1 MKNKKSKNQQ
11 FAVIGLGRFGS
22 TVAKTLFEKGE
33 EVLAVDIKEEVIT
46 EAHEYTTHAV
56 VADVTDERTLRA
68 LGIENFDVVIIGIA
82 SDLEASVLCALTCKE
97 IGVKKVIAKAE
108 NLKHKMVLERVGA
121 DEVVIPEMEMGE
133 KMGARL
139 ANPLLHDIMTIS
151 SKYSIIEMELPSSW
165 AGSSLVTLDI
175 RKNTTSTFLRSSA
188 TTTSSSTSPRTNLCL
203 TAIRCLSAGAG
214 RCSTCFKT
222 NTIKTATIRAF
233 SAFLQNPKTRVRS
246 VH

>member
-1 MKNKKSKNQQ
+1 MAHPRE
-11 FAVIGLGRFGS
+11 FAEGLS
-22 TVAKTLFEKGE
+22 
-33 EVLAVDIKEEVIT
+33 
-46 EAHEYTTHAV
+46 
-56 VADVTDERTLRA
+56 
-68 LGIENFDVVIIGIA
+68 IGIIMDGNGRWA
-82 SDLEASVLCALTCKE
+82 TKRGLPRTVGHKAGAETFRRIATYCKE

-175 RKNTTSTFLRSSA
+175 RKKYDVNVLAVERDNDVIVNFAADEPLLDGDTLLVGGSREMLD
-188 TTTSSSTSPRTNLCL
+188 L
-203 TAIRCLSAGAG
+203 
-214 RCSTCFKT
+214 
-222 NTIKTATIRAF
+222 
-233 SAFLQNPKTRVRS
+233 LQNQYN
-246 VH
+246 

>member
-82 SDLEASVLCALTCKE
+82 SDLEASVLCTLTLNIKWFWN
-97 IGVKKVIAKAE
+97 AS
-108 NLKHKMVLERVGA
+108 
-121 DEVVIPEMEMGE
+121 
-133 KMGARL
+133 AR
-139 ANPLLHDIMTIS
+139 T
-151 SKYSIIEMELPSSW
+151 
-165 AGSSLVTLDI
+165 
-175 RKNTTSTFLRSSA
+175 RSSFPKWKWA
-188 TTTSSSTSPRTNLCL
+188 KKWAHALPTPCCTT
-203 TAIRCLSAGAG
+203 
-214 RCSTCFKT
+214 
-222 NTIKTATIRAF
+222 
-233 SAFLQNPKTRVRS
+233 
-246 VH
+246 

>member
-46 EAHEYTTHAV
+46 EAHEYTTHSV

-82 SDLEASVLCALTCKE
+82 SDLEASVLCTLTCKE

-151 SKYSIIEMELPSSW
+151 NKYSIIEMELPSSW

-175 RKNTTSTFLRSSA
+175 RKKYDVNVLAVERDNDVIVNFAADEPLLDGDTLLVGGSREMLD
-188 TTTSSSTSPRTNLCL
+188 L
-203 TAIRCLSAGAG
+203 
-214 RCSTCFKT
+214 
-222 NTIKTATIRAF
+222 
-233 SAFLQNPKTRVRS
+233 LQNQYN
-246 VH
+246 

>member
-1 MKNKKSKNQQ
+1 M
-11 FAVIGLGRFGS
+11 
-22 TVAKTLFEKGE
+22 
-33 EVLAVDIKEEVIT
+33 
-46 EAHEYTTHAV
+46 
-56 VADVTDERTLRA
+56 RA

-82 SDLEASVLCALTCKE
+82 SDLEASVLCTLTCKE

-175 RKNTTSTFLRSSA
+175 RKKYDVNVLAVERDNDVIVNFAADEPLLDGDTLLVGGSREMLD
-188 TTTSSSTSPRTNLCL
+188 L
-203 TAIRCLSAGAG
+203 
-214 RCSTCFKT
+214 
-222 NTIKTATIRAF
+222 
-233 SAFLQNPKTRVRS
+233 LQNQYN
-246 VH
+246 

>member
-97 IGVKKVIAKAE
+97 IGVNIKWFWNAS
-108 NLKHKMVLERVGA
+108 
-121 DEVVIPEMEMGE
+121 
-133 KMGARL
+133 AR
-139 ANPLLHDIMTIS
+139 T
-151 SKYSIIEMELPSSW
+151 
-165 AGSSLVTLDI
+165 
-175 RKNTTSTFLRSSA
+175 RSSFPKWKWA
-188 TTTSSSTSPRTNLCL
+188 KKWAHALPTPCCTT
-203 TAIRCLSAGAG
+203 
-214 RCSTCFKT
+214 
-222 NTIKTATIRAF
+222 
-233 SAFLQNPKTRVRS
+233 
-246 VH
+246 

>member
-82 SDLEASVLCALTCKE
+82 SDLEASVLCTLTCKE

-165 AGSSLVTLDI
+165 AGSSLVTYAI
-175 RKNTTSTFLRSSA
+175 RKKDAVTVLAVERDNDVIVNFAADEPLLDGDTLLVGGSREMLD
-188 TTTSSSTSPRTNLCL
+188 L
-203 TAIRCLSAGAG
+203 
-214 RCSTCFKT
+214 
-222 NTIKTATIRAF
+222 
-233 SAFLQNPKTRVRS
+233 LQNQYN
-246 VH
+246 

>member
-46 EAHEYTTHAV
+46 EAHEYTTH
-56 VADVTDERTLRA
+56 TDERTLRA

-82 SDLEASVLCALTCKE
+82 SDLEASVLCTLTCKE

-175 RKNTTSTFLRSSA
+175 RKKYDVNVLAVERDNDVIVNFAADEPLLDGDTLLVGGSREMLD
-188 TTTSSSTSPRTNLCL
+188 L
-203 TAIRCLSAGAG
+203 
-214 RCSTCFKT
+214 
-222 NTIKTATIRAF
+222 
-233 SAFLQNPKTRVRS
+233 LQNQYN
-246 VH
+246 

>member
-108 NLKHKMVLERVGA
+108 NLKHKMVL
-121 DEVVIPEMEMGE
+121 
-133 KMGARL
+133 
-139 ANPLLHDIMTIS
+139 
-151 SKYSIIEMELPSSW
+151 
-165 AGSSLVTLDI
+165 
-175 RKNTTSTFLRSSA
+175 
-188 TTTSSSTSPRTNLCL
+188 
-203 TAIRCLSAGAG
+203 
-214 RCSTCFKT
+214 
-222 NTIKTATIRAF
+222 
-233 SAFLQNPKTRVRS
+233 
-246 VH
+246 

>member
-82 SDLEASVLCALTCKE
+82 SDLEASVLCTLTCKE
-97 IGVKKVIAKAE
+97 IRRQKGHRKRPKTLNIKWFWNAS
-108 NLKHKMVLERVGA
+108 
-121 DEVVIPEMEMGE
+121 
-133 KMGARL
+133 AR
-139 ANPLLHDIMTIS
+139 T
-151 SKYSIIEMELPSSW
+151 
-165 AGSSLVTLDI
+165 
-175 RKNTTSTFLRSSA
+175 RSSFPKWKWA
-188 TTTSSSTSPRTNLCL
+188 KKWAHALPTPCCTT
-203 TAIRCLSAGAG
+203 
-214 RCSTCFKT
+214 
-222 NTIKTATIRAF
+222 
-233 SAFLQNPKTRVRS
+233 
-246 VH
+246 